1 MSKTVLIVDDEAPIR
16 EMIAVALEMADYHYL
31 EAADAREAHALIVDR
46 QPDLVLL
53 DWPDGA
59 VPRVRATISGGRVSY
74 DTGLMREAVM
84 A

>member
-1 MSKTVLIVDDEAPIR
+1 MSANAAAASNLTDRGAL
-16 EMIAVALEMADYHYL
+16 AVGQRA
-31 EAADAREAHALIVDR
+31 
-46 QPDLVLL
+46 DLVLL